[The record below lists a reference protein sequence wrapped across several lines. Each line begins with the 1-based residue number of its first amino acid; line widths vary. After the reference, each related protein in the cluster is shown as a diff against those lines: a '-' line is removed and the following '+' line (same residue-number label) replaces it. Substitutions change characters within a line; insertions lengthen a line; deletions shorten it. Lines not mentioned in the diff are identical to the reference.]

1 MAKGKHSVALFEV
14 IQKDKRFAR
23 KSAPSPLKTP
33 AWWFKSQEK
42 SAAASQAIAVQRGA
56 RVDRDI
62 VASRASALD
71 RSVAVNRSATI
82 SNLPVTRTAND
93 AAIDADSSNSAI
105 DAYDESADENASIH
119 FVPRQPVEP
128 AAIPRQRQSILP
140 ARENFQS
147 RENLSAREYIQPR
160 ENAYV
165 RENAQPRPAAQHREP
180 FQSRELAQRDHA
192 GHAHHGPLDNLLA
205 AGKNYFE
212 KWRPYFS
219 RASGSIVGIATAL
232 VVIGGISLV
241 RHFTP
246 RPAGAQTIYTLDGAK
261 HVDIHPSVLDLSG
274 SSRSASERSG
284 GAASSGASATN
295 TASARTPL
303 PTPAEVIPAGDTRQ
317 KDVNYVVIQSYGD
330 ETRATDAAN
339 FLNNHGIACTV
350 EHGIKGWA
358 NLYCVVSLQ
367 GFTRV
372 SGAEYAAYRKKI
384 EDLNPEFAGTKKY
397 NRFEPQAFKW
407 DRAS

>member
-1 MAKGKHSVALFEV
+1 
-14 IQKDKRFAR
+14 
-23 KSAPSPLKTP
+23 
-33 AWWFKSQEK
+33 
-42 SAAASQAIAVQRGA
+42 
-56 RVDRDI
+56 
-62 VASRASALD
+62 
-71 RSVAVNRSATI
+71 
-82 SNLPVTRTAND
+82 
-93 AAIDADSSNSAI
+93 
-105 DAYDESADENASIH
+105 
-119 FVPRQPVEP
+119 
-128 AAIPRQRQSILP
+128 
-140 ARENFQS
+140 
-147 RENLSAREYIQPR
+147 
-160 ENAYV
+160 
-165 RENAQPRPAAQHREP
+165 
-180 FQSRELAQRDHA
+180 
-192 GHAHHGPLDNLLA
+192 
-205 AGKNYFE
+205 
-212 KWRPYFS
+212 
-219 RASGSIVGIATAL
+219 
-232 VVIGGISLV
+232 
-241 RHFTP
+241 
-246 RPAGAQTIYTLDGAK
+246 
-261 HVDIHPSVLDLSG
+261 VLDLSG